1 MESLNYSLQKTNCK
15 GFDSKNRKNELEY
28 LTELFFLRNAE
39 FLFDERENVL
49 DDLRGGIFSFETTDI
64 HSDDLER
71 PWSSKPPTTAP
82 VTEDVLCTPQ

>member
-1 MESLNYSLQKTNCK
+1 MNYSLQKTNCK

-71 PWSSKPPTTAP
+71 P
-82 VTEDVLCTPQ
+82 